1 MLSVIVPAFNEQ
13 AGLAVTF
20 KTLEQALAPI
30 AMPFEILFVDDG
42 SRDETWD
49 IIRSLVP
56 VDPKNRVR
64 GVHFSRN
71 FGKEAA
77 IFAGLE
83 AADGDCVV
91 VMDADLQHPPEKIV
105 EMVELWR
112 QGYEVI
118 EGKKE
123 DRGEETRLHRGF
135 SHLFYKLISRFSG
148 MNMADS
154 SDFKLLDRKVVDAL
168 NRMPERNTFFRALS
182 FWAGYR
188 RATITYRVQERQ
200 YGESKWSTFSLI
212 RYAVRNIA
220 SFSVLPMQL
229 VTFMGGILFVV
240 ASLMSI
246 IALVQKFCGKA
257 LGGFTTVIILVMFSS
272 SIIMFSLGII
282 GFYIAQIYEEVKN
295 RPRYLIAERYNSAN
309 PEDK

>member
-56 VDPKNRVR
+56 VDPQNRVR

-123 DRGEETRLHRGF
+123 DRGEETGLHRGF
-135 SHLFYKLISRFSG
+135 SHLFYKLISRFSS

-188 RATITYRVQERQ
+188 RATVTYRVQERQ

>member
-13 AGLAVTF
+13 AGLVVTF
-20 KTLEQALAPI
+20 KTLEQTLAPI

-123 DRGEETRLHRGF
+123 DRGEETGLHRCF

-188 RATITYRVQERQ
+188 RATVTYRVQERQ

-212 RYAVRNIA
+212 RYAMRNIA